1 MDKTGLP
8 ARIGYAVV
16 AFPVVG
22 AAAFY
27 TSTWLWPKIAGADL
41 GIEGYGIFAGSLG
54 VGAVFGLTA
63 FLLALTLPW
72 TRRRRRGG
80 RTRRVVVACVV
91 VVLASLGFAGLGH
104 QLIYDLLFAAW
115 LAYAMAFTYV
125 RYGVRDRARRTAS
138 DIGGDSSVDYVG

>member
-1 MDKTGLP
+1 MDTTGLP

-16 AFPVVG
+16 AFPAVG

-27 TSTWLWPKIAGADL
+27 ASTWLWPKFAGADL
-41 GIEGYGIFAGSLG
+41 GTEGYGIFAGSLG

-72 TRRRRRGG
+72 RRRRRRSG
-80 RTRRVVVACVV
+80 RTRRIVVACVV

-104 QLIYDLLFAAW
+104 ELIYDLMFAAW

-125 RYGVRDRARRTAS
+125 RYGVRDRARSTS
-138 DIGGDSSVDYVG
+138 GEGVG